1 MPITIH
7 AYTTLADQPLADLR
21 DQVARVYETS
31 PEFADGQD
39 AVEKLDSALAEGDL
53 LYTAE
58 FNDKVIAAIW
68 SRGAA
73 DTRILQFI
81 VVHPANRGRGV
92 AEQLVE
98 HVCNAESAKGAQH
111 FKPGCG
117 AIHRMLAH
125 LERLA

>member
-7 AYTTLADQPLADLR
+7 AYTTLVDQVLPDLR
-21 DQVARVYETS
+21 DQVAHVYETS

-39 AVEKLDSALAEGDL
+39 AVSKLDVALAHGDL

-68 SRGAA
+68 SRGTDA
-73 DTRILQFI
+73 TRLLQFI

-98 HVCNAESAKGAQH
+98 HVCNTESDKGALH

-117 AIHRMLAH
+117 AVHRMLAH

>member
-7 AYTTLADQPLADLR
+7 AYTTLAEQPLSDLR
-21 DQVARVYETS
+21 DQVARIYETS

-39 AVEKLDSALAEGDL
+39 AVAKLEIALAAGDL

-68 SRGAA
+68 SRGTG
-73 DTRILQFI
+73 DTRVLQFI

-98 HVCNAESAKGAQH
+98 HVCNAESEKGALY

>member
-7 AYTTLADQPLADLR
+7 AYTALSDQPLSDLR
-21 DQVARVYETS
+21 DQVAHVYETS

-39 AVEKLDSALAEGDL
+39 AVAKLDIALAEGDL

-68 SRGAA
+68 SRGMGN
-73 DTRILQFI
+73 TRLLQFI

-98 HVCNAESAKGAQH
+98 HVCNTEADKGVIQ

>member
-7 AYTTLADQPLADLR
+7 AYTALAGQPLPDLR
-21 DQVARVYETS
+21 AQVARVYETS

-39 AVEKLDSALAEGDL
+39 AVAKLDIALAEGDL

-68 SRGAA
+68 SRGVE
-73 DTRILQFI
+73 DSRLLQFI

-98 HVCNAESAKGAQH
+98 QACNAEAAKGVKH
-111 FKPGCG
+111 FQPGCG

>member
-1 MPITIH
+1 MPISVH
-7 AYTTLADQPLADLR
+7 AYQSLDNPEHRA
-21 DQVARVYETS
+21 QVARVYETS
-31 PEFADGQD
+31 PEFADGED
-39 AVEKLDSALAEGDL
+39 AVQKLDTALAEGDV

-58 FNDKVIAAIW
+58 FNDKVIGAIW
-68 SRGAA
+68 SRG
-73 DTRILQFI
+73 TGEERLLQFI

-98 HVCNAESAKGAQH
+98 QACLTEEKKGATR